1 MSRRVWLALALAAI
15 TAAFFAASSVAA
27 KPHAVSE
34 ARPKTVTRGLD
45 YLHSRQTDAGGFGSM
60 ANTAWGVM
68 GAVASGERMGNNAWS
83 VKGKNPFGYL
93 QANSH
98 EAAATSFD
106 VDNAPVYYARAI
118 MAYVAVDR
126 ADRVYIAGTPRIDL
140 LAQLYGY
147 QDLTDASPTKGSFSP
162 SKSNRN
168 YVAVHTTAWAILAMH
183 AMGIAGE
190 NRFSLAVSW
199 LADQQRGDGG
209 FPSEGTASAT
219 SNLEDTALA
228 IQALELGAPA
238 DVADADIPAA
248 KGYILLHQRADGG
261 FPYKP
266 GGATDA
272 ETTSA
277 AIQAA
282 WAMGDNPRTDA
293 EWKES
298 INTPK
303 YALSVLQGK
312 NGSYASKQGST
323 PRAMTST
330 SWALIA
336 LRGRPFTT
344 FPLKVVSASTAFR
357 FRPWITSLSPKN
369 GAKYTHTRIVL
380 IRATYADGAK
390 GTGVKPSACRVYVDN
405 ANKSKPADIGRYG
418 LRLRLKNVA
427 NGDHTY
433 KLLIVDYAGN
443 VKTVENKFKVNVVTP
458 VPMSTPAPAPTY
470 HPIPNPVY
478 PPTTPVTPK
487 PVQTLYPTP
496 IGSGS
501 PTPYSSVTPYPS
513 GEPVTGAPVASPSP
527 SGSPGAAGADAG
539 GGGGSAAGF
548 LGGTL
553 LAMLP
558 IGSLLSYFALRRSEL
573 ALSGAGEGKV
583 LEGGGSAWERAKQAL
598 GKAKDIVK
606 PAGS

>member
-15 TAAFFAASSVAA
+15 TAASFATSSVAA

-68 GAVASGERMGNNAWS
+68 GAVASGERTGNNAWS
-83 VKGKNPFGYL
+83 VKGKNPFDYL

-162 SKSNRN
+162 SKSNRD
-168 YVAVHTTAWAILAMH
+168 YVAVHTTAWAILAVH
-183 AMGIAGE
+183 ALGIDGE

-209 FPSEGTASAT
+209 FPNESTASAT

-238 DVADADIPAA
+238 DVADADIRAA

-282 WAMGDNPRTDA
+282 WAMGDDPKTDA
-293 EWKES
+293 EWKEG
-298 INTPK
+298 IN
-303 YALSVLQGK
+303 LS
-312 NGSYASKQGST
+312 
-323 PRAMTST
+323 
-330 SWALIA
+330 LIH
-336 LRGRPFTT
+336 
-344 FPLKVVSASTAFR
+344 
-357 FRPWITSLSPKN
+357 I
-369 GAKYTHTRIVL
+369 
-380 IRATYADGAK
+380 
-390 GTGVKPSACRVYVDN
+390 
-405 ANKSKPADIGRYG
+405 
-418 LRLRLKNVA
+418 
-427 NGDHTY
+427 
-433 KLLIVDYAGN
+433 
-443 VKTVENKFKVNVVTP
+443 
-458 VPMSTPAPAPTY
+458 
-470 HPIPNPVY
+470 
-478 PPTTPVTPK
+478 
-487 PVQTLYPTP
+487 
-496 IGSGS
+496 
-501 PTPYSSVTPYPS
+501 
-513 GEPVTGAPVASPSP
+513 
-527 SGSPGAAGADAG
+527 
-539 GGGGSAAGF
+539 
-548 LGGTL
+548 
-553 LAMLP
+553 
-558 IGSLLSYFALRRSEL
+558 
-573 ALSGAGEGKV
+573 
-583 LEGGGSAWERAKQAL
+583 
-598 GKAKDIVK
+598 
-606 PAGS
+606 